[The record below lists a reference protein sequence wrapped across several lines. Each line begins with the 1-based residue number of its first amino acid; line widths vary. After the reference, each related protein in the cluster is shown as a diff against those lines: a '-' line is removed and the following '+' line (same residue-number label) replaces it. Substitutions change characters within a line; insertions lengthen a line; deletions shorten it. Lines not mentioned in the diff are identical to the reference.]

1 MDKLTE
7 TESAI
12 KLSAEELL
20 ANTIVNRLIEQGLL
34 PEALAE
40 ESFYGLSEGKLG
52 ESDWRLLAEKALTMQ
67 QRNGED

>member
-7 TESAI
+7 TESEI